1 METEFAGDAATTV
14 PVAPT
19 PSATSNRRR
28 GRPPKDGRRA
38 IELRGSVIKRY
49 VLSSDDE
56 CTIGHLR
63 RIVAQR
69 EIPGSAHITFE
80 DSHLTIE
87 WTAE

>member
-1 METEFAGDAATTV
+1 MENETESEATTIV
-14 PVAPT
+14 PVGT
-19 PSATSNRRR
+19 PSGASNRRR
-28 GRPPKDGRRA
+28 GRPPKDGRRYV
-38 IELRGSVIKRY
+38 ELRGSVIKRY
-49 VLSSDDE
+49 TLSRDEE